1 MLLAD
6 EILGDISSFPYEEE
20 TVQLTPLADAKNIYS
35 PLYHGKYHNG
45 SFSSLQQWCYF
56 GSLVL
61 NSFLVKI
68 IAAIIEFFSR
78 ERLGRMEG
86 KNFVPG
92 GWVIVN
98 KKERGGCG
106 SFLAPSCSVH

>member
-56 GSLVL
+56 GSLEL

-68 IAAIIEFFSR
+68 IAAIVEFLSR
-78 ERLGRMEG
+78 ERLGRVEG
-86 KNFVPG
+86 
-92 GWVIVN
+92 
-98 KKERGGCG
+98 EELCTRGVGD
-106 SFLAPSCSVH
+106 S

>member
-56 GSLVL
+56 GSLEL

-68 IAAIIEFFSR
+68 IAAIVEFLSR
-78 ERLGRMEG
+78 ERQGRVEG
-86 KNFVPG
+86 
-92 GWVIVN
+92 
-98 KKERGGCG
+98 EELCTRGVGDG
-106 SFLAPSCSVH
+106 